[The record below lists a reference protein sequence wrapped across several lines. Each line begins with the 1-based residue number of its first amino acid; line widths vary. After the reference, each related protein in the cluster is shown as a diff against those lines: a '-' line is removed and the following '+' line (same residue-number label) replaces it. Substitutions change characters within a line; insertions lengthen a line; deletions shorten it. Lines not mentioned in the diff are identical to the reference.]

1 MSTPSL
7 DVDHS
12 ITGMG
17 EQGVTVFERLF
28 ARGANATGGTDGE
41 RKLASIR
48 QARSSLI
55 NPLTKERQIAIE
67 GTIIA
72 GT

>member
-12 ITGMG
+12 ITSMG
-17 EQGVTVFERLF
+17 EQGVTLFERLF
-28 ARGANATGGTDGE
+28 PLGANATGGTDGE

-55 NPLTKERQIAIE
+55 DPLTKERQIAIE